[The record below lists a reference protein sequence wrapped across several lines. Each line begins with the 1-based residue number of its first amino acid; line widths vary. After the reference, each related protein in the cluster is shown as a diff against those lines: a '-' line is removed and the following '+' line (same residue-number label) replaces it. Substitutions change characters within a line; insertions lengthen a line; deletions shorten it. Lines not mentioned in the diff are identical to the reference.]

1 MASRGNIQSRQQS
14 VCVKMRLNRPR
25 ARVTSAYFGTSG
37 TNPVGKFARN
47 CPCFLI
53 ITYLAFVAR
62 YSNCHEMR
70 IRSLS
75 CLYSWALALD
85 RASGLWN
92 RFTETCAS
100 HDREYKSGWHGV
112 DMAACGGC
120 GKMILLQLVIN
131 LVLKRNQQKVA
142 FLGSVFSFHKCSE
155 KEF

>member
-14 VCVKMRLNRPR
+14 VCVKIRLNRPR

-62 YSNCHEMR
+62 YSNCPEMR
-70 IRSLS
+70 IQSFS
-75 CLYSWALALD
+75 CLYSWALARD
-85 RASGLWN
+85 RGSGLWN
-92 RFTETCAS
+92 VCTPWSRVQEWVT
-100 HDREYKSGWHGV
+100 RRGHGCLWRSWKN
-112 DMAACGGC
+112 DPPAIGYQFGSKEKPA
-120 GKMILLQLVIN
+120 
-131 LVLKRNQQKVA
+131 KRGL
-142 FLGSVFSFHKCSE
+142 FWGVFFIFHKCSE